1 MIKEVVVEV
10 PVETIVERVVEK
22 PVDRIV
28 EKIVEKP
35 VEIIKEVEKIV
46 HVQMPVIREDT
57 SKIEQLSK
65 DNAAL
70 KGRIRDLEKE
80 ISVPPTVVEKIV
92 EVEKQV
98 PVEVERAATKD
109 LREAARLMARSELN
123 KEDLTEEEIFNL
135 LQKASDADARQ
146 KLGFWAVPLPKSDQ
160 TDTTNKRYI
169 GKK

>member
-1 MIKEVVVEV
+1 M
-10 PVETIVERVVEK
+10 ETVVERVVEK

-35 VEIIKEVEKIV
+35 VEVIKEVEKL
-46 HVQMPVIREDT
+46 VQVEIPVIREDT
-57 SKIEQLSK
+57 AKIEQLSK

-80 ISVPPTVVEKIV
+80 VSIQPKIVEKIV
-92 EVEKQV
+92 EVEKEV

-123 KEDLTEEEIFNL
+123 KEDLSEEDIFSL
-135 LQKASDADARQ
+135 LQKASAADVR
-146 KLGFWAVPLPKSDQ
+146 KRLGFWAVPLPKSDE

>member
-1 MIKEVVVEV
+1 MER
-10 PVETIVERVVEK
+10 IVNL

-35 VEIIKEVEKIV
+35 VEVIKEVEKIV
-46 HVQMPVIREDT
+46 HIEDT
-57 SKIEQLSK
+57 TKIDQLST
-65 DNAAL
+65 DNSAL
-70 KGRIRDLEKE
+70 KGRIRELEKE
-80 ISVPPTVVEKIV
+80 VSVQPKIVEKIV
-92 EVEKQV
+92 EVDREV

-123 KEDLTEEEIFNL
+123 KEDLAEEEIFSL
-135 LQKASDADARQ
+135 LQKASEADVKKR
-146 KLGFWAVPLPKSDQ
+146 LGFWAVPLPKSGDQ

>member
-1 MIKEVVVEV
+1 MER
-10 PVETIVERVVEK
+10 IVNL

-35 VEIIKEVEKIV
+35 VEVINEVEKIV
-46 HVQMPVIREDT
+46 HIEDT
-57 SKIEQLSK
+57 TKIDQLST
-65 DNAAL
+65 DNSAL
-70 KGRIRDLEKE
+70 KGRIRELEKE
-80 ISVPPTVVEKIV
+80 VSVQPTIVEKIV
-92 EVEKQV
+92 EVDREV

-123 KEDLTEEEIFNL
+123 KEDLAEEEIFSL
-135 LQKASDADARQ
+135 LQKASEADVKKR
-146 KLGFWAVPLPKSDQ
+146 LGFWAVPLPKSGDQ

>member
-1 MIKEVVVEV
+1 MIVEV
-10 PVETIVERVVEK
+10 PVEKIVERVVNK
-22 PVDRIV
+22 PIDRIV

-35 VEIIKEVEKIV
+35 VEVIKEVERLV
-46 HVQMPVIREDT
+46 EVPVIREDT
-57 SKIEQLSK
+57 AKIDQLSK

-80 ISVPPTVVEKIV
+80 VSVQPKIVEKIV
-92 EVEKQV
+92 EVEKEV

-123 KEDLTEEEIFNL
+123 KEDLTEEAIFSL
-135 LQKASDADARQ
+135 LQKASEADVR
-146 KLGFWAVPLPKSDQ
+146 KRLGFWAVPLPKSDE

>member
-1 MIKEVVVEV
+1 MER
-10 PVETIVERVVEK
+10 IVDL

-35 VEIIKEVEKIV
+35 IEVIKEVEKIV
-46 HVQMPVIREDT
+46 HIEDT
-57 SKIEQLSK
+57 AKIDQLST
-65 DNAAL
+65 DNSAL
-70 KGRIRDLEKE
+70 KGRIRELEKE
-80 ISVPPTVVEKIV
+80 VSVQPKIVEKIV
-92 EVEKQV
+92 EVDRTV

-123 KEDLTEEEIFNL
+123 KEDLAEEEIFSL
-135 LQKASDADARQ
+135 LQKASEADVKKR
-146 KLGFWAVPLPKSDQ
+146 LGFWAVPLPKSGDQ

>member
-1 MIKEVVVEV
+1 VIVEV
-10 PVETIVERVVEK
+10 PVEKIVERVVNK
-22 PVDRIV
+22 PIDRIV

-35 VEIIKEVEKIV
+35 VEVIKEVEKL
-46 HVQMPVIREDT
+46 VQVEVPVIREDT
-57 SKIEQLSK
+57 AKIDQLSK

-80 ISVPPTVVEKIV
+80 VSVQPKIVEKIV
-92 EVEKQV
+92 EVEKEV

-123 KEDLTEEEIFNL
+123 KEDLSEEDIFSL
-135 LQKASDADARQ
+135 LQKASEADVR
-146 KLGFWAVPLPKSDQ
+146 KRLGFWAVPLPKSDE

>member
-1 MIKEVVVEV
+1 
-10 PVETIVERVVEK
+10 VERIVNL

-35 VEIIKEVEKIV
+35 VEVINEVEKIV
-46 HVQMPVIREDT
+46 HIEDT
-57 SKIEQLSK
+57 TKIDQLST
-65 DNAAL
+65 DNSAL
-70 KGRIRDLEKE
+70 KGRIRELEKE
-80 ISVPPTVVEKIV
+80 VSVQPTIVEKIV
-92 EVEKQV
+92 EVDREV

-123 KEDLTEEEIFNL
+123 KEDLAEEEIFSL
-135 LQKASDADARQ
+135 LQKASEADVKKR
-146 KLGFWAVPLPKSDQ
+146 LGFWAVPLPKSGDQ